1 MAESE
6 DNKEISLYIF
16 PVTDD
21 LIFFFKY
28 HFETLLVD
36 NALWSCIYQQER
48 PHKTLK
54 EITRTVDFGIPT
66 LETFIRKNN
75 FGVQ

>member
-48 PHKTLK
+48 PHKNPEGNYK
-54 EITRTVDFGIPT
+54 DRGFWDPNSRNIYQ
-66 LETFIRKNN
+66 KK
-75 FGVQ
+75 